1 VSSVRS
7 TPEKR
12 HLQPAFLSEPRC
24 RRFYALIGAI
34 AAIAAGFVCSPHLQ
48 AQTTSED
55 AEKGQHDMLLLLP
68 DGPIHLRVNLSD
80 AGRSLKQTRG
90 EYLQKLIKTLDTD
103 SDGEVSRAETSK
115 HPLFVGG
122 RRFENNKFL
131 NKLRSRRPLAEDEIA
146 LAVDRAAG
154 QFITFRQ
161 NNALAEQDLSVFR
174 VLDADE
180 SGLIDRVEMRLAPAR
195 VSERDGDFDQCITF
209 DEFLNDQPQTMPDM
223 LPQINDEPPASVYSE
238 LLRDAREP
246 IMAARLVRIY
256 DENRDAHLS
265 TDELGWSRKRT
276 AVLDKNRD
284 SRLSMQELG
293 GLAESEPDLTLNI
306 DLARDA
312 SEAMQLVSPETPE
325 IVAARSDVIRFKR
338 DGLSL
343 SIGYRHRDPMEE
355 AEQNASATF
364 NVLDVDANGYL
375 DRDEIADHHRF
386 QRYLFD
392 AMDRDE
398 DDRVF
403 AEEMMT
409 YVKDYTEPAS
419 TTCQVTLL
427 DTGNGFF
434 QLLDGNADGRI
445 SIRELR
451 KAEQTLLSVA
461 DKRQRI
467 NPSRLQKS
475 YRIEFQRGGIG
486 LFGRV
491 DRPSAETPAALLKPP
506 SGPIWF
512 QRMDRNGDG
521 DLTWDEFLGPRDV
534 FHEIDED
541 RDGLI
546 DENEAKKASNT
557 AS

>member
-1 VSSVRS
+1 MNAVRNSSAGRL
-7 TPEKR
+7 E
-12 HLQPAFLSEPRC
+12 QPALLTEPRC
-24 RRFYALIGAI
+24 RRVRALIGVI
-34 AAIAAGFVCSPHLQ
+34 AAFIAAGQMTSPQLE
-48 AQTTSED
+48 AQSPFSE
-55 AEKGQHDMLLLLP
+55 GQHDMLLLLP
-68 DGPIHLRVNLSD
+68 DGPIHLRIHLSD
-80 AGRSLKQTRG
+80 ARRSLEQTRR
-90 EYLQKLIKTLDTD
+90 EYLQKLIASLDTD
-103 SDGEVSRAETSK
+103 SDGEVSRAETLK

-131 NKLRSRRPLAEDEIA
+131 NKLRSRQGLTEEEIA
-146 LAVDRAAG
+146 QSVDRAAG
-154 QFITFRQ
+154 QFITYRQ
-161 NNALAEQDLSVFR
+161 NDAMAEQDLSVFR

-180 SGLIDRVEMRLAPAR
+180 SGLIDRIEMRLAAAHI
-195 VSERDGDFDQCITF
+195 SMRDSDFDQCITL
-209 DEFLNDQPQTMPDM
+209 DEFLSDPLQSMPDA
-223 LPQINDEPPASVYSE
+223 LPQINEEPPSSLYSE

-246 IMAARLVRIY
+246 TMAARLVRTY

-265 TDELGWSRKRT
+265 AGELGWSRERV
-276 AVLDKNRD
+276 AALDANRD

-293 GLAESEPDLTLNI
+293 RLAESEPDLTLNL

-312 SEAMQLVSPETPE
+312 SEAMQLVSPETSD
-325 IVAARSDVIRFKR
+325 IFVARSDVIHFKR
-338 DGLSL
+338 NGVSL
-343 SIGYRHRDPMEE
+343 SIGYRHRDPMVE
-355 AEQNASATF
+355 AEQNAAATF

-386 QRYLFD
+386 QRYLFE

-403 AEEMMT
+403 AEEMMA
-409 YVKDYTEPAS
+409 YVKEYTAPAL

-434 QLLDGNADGRI
+434 QMLDRNADGRI

-451 KAEQTLLSVA
+451 QAEKALLEAA
-461 DKRQRI
+461 DKQQQI

-491 DRPSAETPAALLKPP
+491 DRPSAETPVAILKPP
-506 SGPIWF
+506 SGPVWF

-541 RDGLI
+541 GDGLI
-546 DENEAKKASNT
+546 DEHEAKKASNT
-557 AS
+557 AP

>member
-1 VSSVRS
+1 MNSVPS
-7 TPEKR
+7 TLAER
-12 HLQPAFLSEPRC
+12 LEQPLLLTE
-24 RRFYALIGAI
+24 RRTPGFIALIGTI
-34 AAIAAGFVCSPHLQ
+34 AVVLSLSPHLE
-48 AQTTSED
+48 AQTSGE
-55 AEKGQHDMLLLLP
+55 EGQHDMLLLLP
-68 DGPIHLRVNLSD
+68 DGPIHLRVYLSD
-80 AGRSLKQTRG
+80 GGRSLNETRG
-90 EYLQKLIKTLDTD
+90 EYLKKLIASLDTD
-103 SDGEVSRAETSK
+103 ADGEVSRAETLK

-131 NKLRSRRPLAEDEIA
+131 NKLRSRHGLDEEEIA

-154 QFITFRQ
+154 QFITYRQ

-174 VLDADE
+174 VLDSDE
-180 SGLIDRVEMRLAPAR
+180 SGLIDRIEMRLAPAR
-195 VSERDGDFDQCITF
+195 VSERDSDFDQCITF
-209 DEFLNDQPQTMPDM
+209 DEFLSDQIQAMPGM
-223 LPQINDEPPASVYSE
+223 VLQINDEPPASLYSE
-238 LLRDAREP
+238 LLRDAQEP
-246 IMAARLVRIY
+246 IMAARLVRTY
-256 DENRDAHLS
+256 DNNRDAHLS
-265 TDELGWSRKRT
+265 ADELGWNRERT
-276 AVLDKNRD
+276 TVLDNNRD
-284 SRLSMQELG
+284 SRLSMQELSRV
-293 GLAESEPDLTLNI
+293 ANSDPDLTLNI

-312 SEAMQLVSPETPE
+312 SQAMQLVSPETPE

-338 DGLSL
+338 GALSL

-355 AEQNASATF
+355 AEQNASDTF
-364 NVLDVDANGYL
+364 NVLDLDANGYL

-386 QRYLFD
+386 QRYLFE

-409 YVKDYTEPAS
+409 YVKEYTEPAS

-434 QLLDGNADGRI
+434 QMLDDNADGRI

-451 KAEQTLLSVA
+451 TTEQSLLDVA
-461 DKRQRI
+461 DKQQQI

-475 YRIEFQRGGIG
+475 FRIEFQRGGIG

-491 DRPSAETPAALLKPP
+491 DRPSAETPALLLKPP
-506 SGPIWF
+506 SGPMWF

-534 FHEIDED
+534 FHEIDKD

>member
-1 VSSVRS
+1 
-7 TPEKR
+7 
-12 HLQPAFLSEPRC
+12 L
-24 RRFYALIGAI
+24 
-34 AAIAAGFVCSPHLQ
+34 
-48 AQTTSED
+48 
-55 AEKGQHDMLLLLP
+55 
-68 DGPIHLRVNLSD
+68 
-80 AGRSLKQTRG
+80 
-90 EYLQKLIKTLDTD
+90 
-103 SDGEVSRAETSK
+103 
-115 HPLFVGG
+115 
-122 RRFENNKFL
+122 
-131 NKLRSRRPLAEDEIA
+131 
-146 LAVDRAAG
+146 
-154 QFITFRQ
+154 
-161 NNALAEQDLSVFR
+161 
-174 VLDADE
+174 
-180 SGLIDRVEMRLAPAR
+180 
-195 VSERDGDFDQCITF
+195 
-209 DEFLNDQPQTMPDM
+209 QTMPDM
-223 LPQINDEPPASVYSE
+223 VVQTSDELPASLYSE
-238 LLRDAREP
+238 LLRDSREP
-246 IMAARLVRIY
+246 IMAARLVRTY

-265 TDELGWSRKRT
+265 ADELGWSRERT
-276 AVLDKNRD
+276 AALDKNGD
-284 SRLSMQELG
+284 SQLSMQELG
-293 GLAESEPDLTLNI
+293 GLAESDPDLTLNI
-306 DLARDA
+306 DLSRDA
-312 SEAMQLVSPETPE
+312 SAAMELVSPETQE

-338 DGLSL
+338 GGLSL

-403 AEEMMT
+403 AEEMMN
-409 YVKDYTEPAS
+409 YVKEYTEPAS

-434 QLLDGNADGRI
+434 QLLDRNADGRI

-451 KAEQTLLSVA
+451 QTEQSLLAVA
-461 DKRQRI
+461 DKQEQI

-506 SGPIWF
+506 SGPMWF

-557 AS
+557 AP

>member
-1 VSSVRS
+1 VGW
-7 TPEKR
+7 
-12 HLQPAFLSEPRC
+12 C
-24 RRFYALIGAI
+24 RRRTFALIVAS
-34 AAIAAGFVCSPHLQ
+34 AAIFAGMKFSPQ
-48 AQTTSED
+48 ANAQD
-55 AEKGQHDMLLLLP
+55 PGKKGQHDMLLLLP
-68 DGPIHLRVNLSD
+68 DGPVHLRVYLTD
-80 AGRSLKQTRG
+80 AGRTLKETR
-90 EYLQKLIKTLDTD
+90 EAYLDKLVASLDTD
-103 SDGEVSRAETSK
+103 ADGKVSRPETTK

-131 NKLRSRRPLAEDEIA
+131 NTLRTRQGLSGEEIA

-154 QFITFRQ
+154 QFLTYRQ

-180 SGLIDRVEMRLAPAR
+180 SGLIDRAEMQSASAR
-195 VSERDGDFDQCITF
+195 VSERDSDFDQCLTF
-209 DEFLNDQPQTMPDM
+209 DEFLNDQSTTMADT
-223 LPQINDEPPASVYSE
+223 LPQVNDEPPASLYSE

-246 IMAARLVRIY
+246 IMAARLVRTY
-256 DENRDAHLS
+256 DENRSARLS
-265 TDELGWSRKRT
+265 AEELGWSRDRT
-276 AVLDKNRD
+276 AAMDKNRD
-284 SRLSMQELG
+284 SELSMQELG
-293 GLAESEPDLTLNI
+293 RLADAEPDLTLNI
-306 DLARDA
+306 DLSRDA
-312 SEAMQLVSPETPE
+312 SEAMRLVGEATPG
-325 IVAARSDVIRFKR
+325 IIAARSDLIRFKR
-338 DGLSL
+338 DALSL
-343 SIGYRHRDPMEE
+343 SIGYRHRDPLAE

-364 NVLDVDANGYL
+364 NVLDADANGYL
-375 DRDEIADHHRF
+375 DRDEIAEHHRF

-403 AEEMMT
+403 AEEMLK

-427 DTGNGFF
+427 EIGNGFF
-434 QLLDGNADGRI
+434 PLLDGNADGRI
-445 SIRELR
+445 SLRELR
-451 KAEQTLLSVA
+451 KTEQTLVAVA
-461 DKRQRI
+461 DAEEQI

-506 SGPIWF
+506 SGPMWF

-521 DLTWDEFLGPRDV
+521 DLTWDEFIGPRDV
-534 FHEIDED
+534 FSKIDHD

-546 DENEAKKASNT
+546 DEHEAKKASLT